1 MEVLLDGAA
10 KAGDFGGQAVANA
23 VRGLD
28 FDSLLGH
35 ISYDPSGDLKDPTI
49 YIFRVQ
55 DGEFVQVFPVD

>member
-1 MEVLLDGAA
+1 MKVLLDGAE
-10 KAGDFGGQAVANA
+10 KAGDFGGQAVAEA

-35 ISYDPSGDLKDPTI
+35 ISYDPTGDLNDPTI

-55 DGEFVQVFPVD
+55 NEEFVQVYPGD

>member
-1 MEVLLDGAA
+1 MEVLLDGAG
-10 KAGDFGGQAVANA
+10 KASDFGGQAVSNA

-35 ISYDPSGDLKDPTI
+35 ISFDPTGDLKDPTI

-55 DGEFVQVFPVD
+55 DGKFVQVFPGD